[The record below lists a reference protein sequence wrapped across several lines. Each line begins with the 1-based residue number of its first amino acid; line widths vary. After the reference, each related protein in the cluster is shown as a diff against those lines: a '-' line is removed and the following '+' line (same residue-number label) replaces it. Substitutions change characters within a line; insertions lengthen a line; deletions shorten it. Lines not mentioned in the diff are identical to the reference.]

1 MSEEAGKDQ
10 ISDLDYLTF
19 CADSANPTLLIH
31 GSTSDLIRRL
41 EGGSWQGR
49 FIRDAETGRSAPG
62 LVFPG
67 GGEGPAVVMLIYST
81 ASLFDRELVE
91 QARALLQAEPPVPTD
106 QGSKSVDAEQI
117 ERLTAAWRRVIDAC
131 PLKPI
136 FDTADKYEDI
146 AVVAARIRIVVGKLC
161 AEAVAAAY
169 KFSFED
175 STPQQKIGS
184 SVRNDGQN

>member
-1 MSEEAGKDQ
+1 MSEEAGKDR

-19 CADSANPTLLIH
+19 CADSANRARLIH
-31 GSTSDLIRRL
+31 GSTSELIRRL

-49 FIRDAETGRSAPG
+49 FIRDAKTGRSAPG
-62 LVFPG
+62 LVFLT
-67 GGEGPAVVMLIYST
+67 GGENPSSVMLIYST

-91 QARALLQAEPPVPTD
+91 QAQALLKTESPVPTN
-106 QGSKSVDAEQI
+106 QASRSVEAEQA
-117 ERLTAAWRRVIDAC
+117 ERLKAAWCTVIDAC

-136 FDTADKYEDI
+136 IDTADKDEDI

-169 KFSFED
+169 RSGCEEIAQPERKS
-175 STPQQKIGS
+175 
-184 SVRNDGQN
+184 